1 MQPTSDAALDL
12 RSEAD
17 LMRLERLGALQPTA
31 LSFAQSFLDRAHR
44 EAWRIERTRFT
55 LDDDGAG
62 VVSYRVSPPGDLFFT
77 VVLYSYPPAGA
88 GRTDRIIGSAWDATA
103 TLVEGDLTAEQ
114 LVEQEQELL
123 RLYEGRATPETLIW
137 ARAQRSMRAFELTVD
152 ALTRGVQ
159 PPAEILATTGYLM
172 RNTGM
177 DGNGTFGTKTFAAY
191 ADEHPLRSPYHAQM
205 LMAYVV
211 RQFGFDLADHIA
223 ARRGGTAAATLSA
236 ELRRY
241 LGIGNAS
248 GLGLMFYVNN
258 HADFLDRW
266 LTERELRLAR
276 AQQLSLGRDSALT
289 RFLTDRLERIA
300 LDRDADRTRDS
311 GMTVPPGRQVA
322 AELRRV
328 LERLR
333 GEDPGDVAGLT
344 RWMGSAGLT
353 LETEEVVNAALIDA
367 VCRTDPSPVEPLVG
381 NPPREWDPLLTVG
394 QVQELAGTRYGWA
407 LDAADAGLDPYFA
420 WYKSET
426 AEEPRRGPRASLP
439 SPRYDLT
446 LDVPADLAAFRTAA
460 SGWSPDDLIGEF
472 LLAHPGLRAIVERVV
487 ADSERRYHTVIAD
500 QRSRDLH
507 APHVIR
513 LVNCAFFGISK
524 TREQGP
530 LGTVG
535 VILLG
540 APSPA
545 DLGTPDGSWEPPVEI
560 SERKS

>member
-1 MQPTSDAALDL
+1 MQPRSDAVLTL
-12 RSEAD
+12 RPETE
-17 LMRLERLGALQPTA
+17 LMRLERLGALQPTM
-31 LSFAQSFLDRAHR
+31 LSFAQSFLDRANR
-44 EAWRIERTRFT
+44 ESWRVERTRFA
-55 LDDDGAG
+55 LDDQGAG
-62 VVSYRVSPPGDLFFT
+62 VASYRVSPPGELFFT
-77 VVLYSYPPAGA
+77 VVLYSYPPAGD

-103 TLVEGDLTAEQ
+103 TLVEGDLDAQQ
-114 LVEQEQELL
+114 LREQEEELL

-137 ARAQRSMRAFELTVD
+137 ARAQRSMRAFELVVD
-152 ALTRGVQ
+152 ALARGEQ
-159 PPAEILATTGYLM
+159 PPVEILATTGYLM

-191 ADEHPLRSPYHAQM
+191 GDEHPLGSPYHAQM

-223 ARRGGTAAATLSA
+223 AARGGAGASTLSP

-266 LTERELRLAR
+266 LTEREERLAL
-276 AQQLSLGRDSALT
+276 AQQLALGPGSELEP
-289 RFLTDRLERIA
+289 FLLDRLERCA
-300 LDRDADRTRDS
+300 LDRDADRTRDP
-311 GMTVPPGRQVA
+311 GMSVPPGRQVA
-322 AELRRV
+322 SELRRV
-328 LERLR
+328 VEHVRTEQPR
-333 GEDPGDVAGLT
+333 AVGDLTTWMSGAGIT
-344 RWMGSAGLT
+344 A
-353 LETEEVVNAALIDA
+353 ETEEVVNAALVDA
-367 VCRTDPSPVEPLVG
+367 VCRTEPRPGPLVG
-381 NPPREWDPLLTVG
+381 NAPRAWDPLLTVG
-394 QVQELAGTRYGWA
+394 QVRELVTSRYGWA
-407 LDAADAGLDPYFA
+407 LELADAGLDPYFA

-426 AEEPRRGPRASLP
+426 AEEPRRGPLTSLP

-446 LDVPADLAAFRTAA
+446 LDLPAELAAFREAA
-460 SGWSPDDLIGEF
+460 TGWAAADPIGEF
-472 LLAHPGLRAIVERVV
+472 LLAHPGMRATLERVV

-500 QRSRDLH
+500 QRSRTLH

-545 DLGTPDGSWEPPVEI
+545 DLGTPDGAWEPPVEI
-560 SERKS
+560 SERNS